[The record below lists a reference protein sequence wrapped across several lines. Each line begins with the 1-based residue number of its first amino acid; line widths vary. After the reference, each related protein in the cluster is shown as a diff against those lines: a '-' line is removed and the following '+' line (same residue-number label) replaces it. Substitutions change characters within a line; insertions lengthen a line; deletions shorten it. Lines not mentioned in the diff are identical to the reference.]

1 MWHRNDEGLI
11 MPKKVIEV
19 PELLSYEKYG
29 FTQCIQY
36 SDLIFVTGQAGQDK
50 EGKIVGLDIESQTR
64 QLFQNIEYALHAAN
78 SSLEHILAMTSYIV
92 EIEKNGPAYFATRKN
107 CMPVSSYTSTS
118 IGVAALALPGLLV
131 EVSCI
136 AAPGK

>member
-1 MWHRNDEGLI
+1 
-11 MPKKVIEV
+11 MPKNVIEV

-29 FTQCIQY
+29 FTQCVQY
-36 SDLIFVTGQAGQDK
+36 NELIFVTGQAGQDK

-92 EIEKNGPAYFATRKN
+92 NIEKNGLAYFTTRKN
-107 CMPVSSYTSTS
+107 CIPVSSYTSTS
-118 IGVAALALPGLLV
+118 IGVTALALPDLLV
-131 EVSCI
+131 EVTCI
-136 AAPGK
+136 AAPKK